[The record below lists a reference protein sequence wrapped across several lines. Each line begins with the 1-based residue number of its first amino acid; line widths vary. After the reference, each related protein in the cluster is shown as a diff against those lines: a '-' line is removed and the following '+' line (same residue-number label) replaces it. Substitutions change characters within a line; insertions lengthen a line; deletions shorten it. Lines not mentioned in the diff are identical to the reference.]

1 MADRSSTMETDGGG
15 KTLFAIIPVPPPPPS
30 LRSLTFGRDR
40 EEGALPPYMV
50 FPGLAAATSASS
62 IAT

>member
-1 MADRSSTMETDGGG
+1 MADRSSTMETDGGSF
-15 KTLFAIIPVPPPPPS
+15 FAIIPVPPPPPS

-40 EEGALPPYMV
+40 EEGALPPMV